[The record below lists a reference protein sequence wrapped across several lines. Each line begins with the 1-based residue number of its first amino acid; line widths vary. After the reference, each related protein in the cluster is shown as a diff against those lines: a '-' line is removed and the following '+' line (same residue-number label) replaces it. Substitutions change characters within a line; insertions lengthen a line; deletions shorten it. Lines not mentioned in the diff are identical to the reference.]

1 MNNIFRNKI
10 TKINLI
16 LGRLKMYDT
25 FYPMVMQIKYIYV
38 ELFFTNLTLMIS
50 SKGDHI
56 KWFLLQS
63 DTDDF

>member
-1 MNNIFRNKI
+1 MNNIFKNKI

-25 FYPMVMQIKYIYV
+25 FYQMVMQIKYIYV

-50 SKGDHI
+50 S
-56 KWFLLQS
+56 
-63 DTDDF
+63 